1 VADYLGLLDQ
11 RLTGLARLLDGDQD
25 VETTRVWILSLETAS
40 AMIGAHGVV
49 AAARELRTAVG
60 DQRSVVD
67 SAYAQLQLAVD
78 EIRSSLADLGFTAQQ
93 ACRPAA
99 AE

>member
-1 VADYLGLLDQ
+1 MDGLLAQ
-11 RLTGLARLLDGDQD
+11 LA
-25 VETTRVWILSLETAS
+25 
-40 AMIGAHGVV
+40 GAQHGVV

-60 DQRSVVD
+60 EQPSVVN
-67 SAYAQLQLAVD
+67 SAHAQLQLAVE
-78 EIRSSLADLGFTAQQ
+78 EIRSSLADLGFSVRQ